1 VSAAAPLSTGVKA
14 LRHRVPT
21 LSCASS
27 LTQISASPPFSKS
40 FASQG
45 AYHTHVESK
54 KHRDREVQEA
64 TRLLKESM
72 LAAQAPKDENA
83 LPEHVPTK
91 PVYDEVPS
99 STAAHSQSYH
109 NHPHP
114 DQAAPPSLAV
124 DADATE
130 EELADSIDRKIAYA
144 RLRLTPTSCLFCS
157 VTPFADQEETA
168 RHMQKEH
175 GFFIPDREYLV
186 DLPGL
191 LLYLGEKVSIGNVC
205 LSCNGKGKEYR
216 TLEAVRKHMIDKS
229 HCKVRRSF
237 DLYSAAPHLTDPY
250 L

>member
-1 VSAAAPLSTGVKA
+1 MLGPPL
-14 LRHRVPT
+14 H
-21 LSCASS
+21 
-27 LTQISASPPFSKS
+27 SKS

-64 TRLLKESM
+64 TRLLRESM
-72 LAAQAPKDENA
+72 LAAQAPKDESA
-83 LPEHVPTK
+83 LPEHIPSK

-99 STAAHSQSYH
+99 STAAHSHSQSYQ

-114 DQAAPPSLAV
+114 DAAPSLNV
-124 DADATE
+124 DPDATE

-144 RLRLTPTSCLFCS
+144 RLRLTPTSCLFCN
-157 VTPFADQEETA
+157 VTPFENQDETA
-168 RHMQKEH
+168 KHMQKEH

-229 HCKVRRSF
+229 HCKVRFSSSMTLKEGRS
-237 DLYSAAPHLTDPY
+237 SS
-250 L
+250 